1 MVASAAPR
9 TSVMQSEDKDRIE
22 DDVAESA
29 DGNGNHAGFGIT
41 LCVDKGIESE
51 RHLDEESAADVDF
64 HVVPGVENRLLTG
77 AEHQEDRAP
86 KSQETGRSGRA
97 K

>member
-1 MVASAAPR
+1 MKGWLQVPHRAHPDASP
-9 TSVMQSEDKDRIE
+9 EDKDRIE

-51 RHLDEESAADVDF
+51 RHLTKK
-64 HVVPGVENRLLTG
+64 VPQT
-77 AEHQEDRAP
+77 
-86 KSQETGRSGRA
+86 
-97 K
+97 